1 MKKLDLYII
10 KKFLGTYVFMIMVV
24 MSISIIFD
32 ISEKLSDF
40 MDPEN
45 ELSIADIVLGYY
57 PYFFIHYANLF
68 SSLIIFLSVLWFT
81 SFMSQRSEII
91 AILSNGISFWR
102 FSRPYMIASTFLL
115 VISLFMNHLIAPIAN
130 QNRLEFE
137 NLYTNYNVNF
147 KDVHLEIKKGTL
159 VSYRQFVGNKTMV
172 RRMWI
177 EQWEEVANNKWILK
191 SDMQVEKAYG
201 DSVSNNWELNN
212 VFIRQVN
219 NTNEETQFYNQID
232 TTLNFNLTDLGH
244 RSEIT
249 FAMTTPELVKFRKKE
264 EQKGNATTFI
274 DIAKYERSAY
284 PFAAYILTIIG
295 ISVASVKSREGVGK
309 NLVIGLGFG
318 LVYIFFMKMTTVAAT
333 NIGLYPIVAVWVP
346 NLIFSCI
353 ALYLFYRRVI
363 T

>member
-10 KKFLGTYVFMIMVV
+10 RKFLGTYVFMIMVV

-40 MDPEN
+40 MDKEN
-45 ELSIADIVLGYY
+45 NLSIGDIVFGYY

-91 AILSNGISFWR
+91 AILSNGVSFWR

-115 VISLFMNHLIAPIAN
+115 IISLFMNHLIAPKAN
-130 QNRLEFE
+130 QNRLDFE
-137 NLYTNYNVNF
+137 NMYTKYNVNF
-147 KDVHLEIKKGTL
+147 KDVHLEINKGTL
-159 VSYRQFVGNKTMV
+159 VSYRQFIGNKTMV

-177 EQWEEVANNKWILK
+177 ERWEEVEENQWELK
-191 SDMQVEKAYG
+191 SDMQIEKAYG
-201 DSVSNNWELNN
+201 DSLSYNWKLNN
-212 VFIRQVN
+212 VFIRTINQ
-219 NTNEETQFYNQID
+219 TNESTKFYNEID
-232 TTLNFNLTDLGH
+232 TILGFNITDLGH

-264 EQKGNATTFI
+264 EGKGNSTTFI

-284 PFAAYILTIIG
+284 PFAAYILTVIG
-295 ISVASVKSREGVGK
+295 IAVASIKSREGVGK

-333 NIGLYPIVAVWVP
+333 NIGLYPILAVWVP
-346 NLIFSCI
+346 NLLFSFV
-353 ALYLFYRRVI
+353 ALYLYFKRVK

>member
-1 MKKLDLYII
+1 MKKLDVYII

-45 ELSIADIVLGYY
+45 NLSVSDIIFGYY
-57 PYFFIHYANLF
+57 PFFFIHYANLF

-81 SFMSQRSEII
+81 SFMSQRTEVI
-91 AILSNGISFWR
+91 AILSNGVSFWR
-102 FSRPYMIASTFLL
+102 FSRPYIIASTFLL
-115 VISLFMNHLIAPIAN
+115 IISLFMNHLIAPVAN
-130 QNRLEFE
+130 QHRLEFE
-137 NLYTNYNVNF
+137 NMYTKFNVHF
-147 KDVHLEIKKGTL
+147 KDVHLEIKKGTI
-159 VSYRQFVGNKTMV
+159 VSYRQFIGNKTLV

-177 EQWEEVANNKWILK
+177 EQWQEIEKNNWILK
-191 SDMQVEKAYG
+191 SDMQIEKAYG
-201 DSVSNNWELNN
+201 DSLSNNWKLNN
-212 VFIRQVN
+212 VFIRTIN
-219 NTNEETQFYNQID
+219 ETNESTKFYKEID
-232 TTLNFNLTDLGH
+232 TTLNFNITDLGH

-264 EQKGNATTFI
+264 EEKGNSTTFV

-284 PFAAYILTIIG
+284 PFAAYILTVIG

-333 NIGLYPIVAVWVP
+333 NIGLSPIIAVWVP
-346 NLIFSCI
+346 NILFSFV
-353 ALYLFYRRVI
+353 ALQLFFKRVKN
-363 T
+363 